1 MRSPASGTTQPLLG
15 LLNPDLALFSSKQKT
30 PPPPPPP
37 QPLIAGTFN
46 YGGGNP
52 MRPHRVRLTHS
63 LVSHYDLEKSMVL
76 HRPTPRSET
85 QIEEFH
91 ADDYVKFLKA
101 VTPDN
106 QDEFLTQMRR
116 FNMGSVGEADC
127 PVFDGLFEYCSV
139 RFFCVRGVV
148 LECSERD
155 ERRGEEKNPF
165 FFSPSFPDLPCLF
178 HLSSFCSSSFDLLE
192 LYSIRSPMARSISS
206 ITHTHPK
213 RTSTKLNHHSS
224 TLAAQSA
231 APPCST
237 TRGRTCASTG
247 PAGCTTPRRRK
258 PRASAT
264 STTSSWPF
272 WSS

>member
-1 MRSPASGTTQPLLG
+1 
-15 LLNPDLALFSSKQKT
+15 
-30 PPPPPPP
+30 
-37 QPLIAGTFN
+37 
-46 YGGGNP
+46 

-76 HRPTPRSET
+76 HRPKPRSET

-116 FNMGSVGEADC
+116 FNLGSVGEADC

-139 RFFCVRGVV
+139 SFFWRF
-148 LECSERD
+148 LERAS
-155 ERRGEEKNPF
+155 
-165 FFSPSFPDLPCLF
+165 SPSETGEGKI
-178 HLSSFCSSSFDLLE
+178 LSSSLSELLCFFLLSPLLSLQLLSRTVFDP
-192 LYSIRSPMARSISS
+192 ISPAHVISY
-206 ITHTHPK
+206 K
-213 RTSTKLNHHSS
+213 YNKKNTKSY
-224 TLAAQSA
+224 TLAARLA

-237 TRGRTCASTG
+237 TREPMCASTG
-247 PAGCTTPRRRK
+247 PEGCTTPRRQK

-264 STTSSWPF
+264 STISCWLSW
-272 WSS
+272 SC

>member
-1 MRSPASGTTQPLLG
+1 
-15 LLNPDLALFSSKQKT
+15 
-30 PPPPPPP
+30 
-37 QPLIAGTFN
+37 
-46 YGGGNP
+46 

-165 FFSPSFPDLPCLF
+165 FFSPSFPHYAYLIC
-178 HLSSFCSSSFDLLE
+178 
-192 LYSIRSPMARSISS
+192 
-206 ITHTHPK
+206 
-213 RTSTKLNHHSS
+213 
-224 TLAAQSA
+224 
-231 APPCST
+231 
-237 TRGRTCASTG
+237 
-247 PAGCTTPRRRK
+247 
-258 PRASAT
+258 
-264 STTSSWPF
+264 
-272 WSS
+272 